1 MSSRFA
7 RSLVFSFIVALG
19 AMPALLTRAE
29 EPAAELRQAAAELRE
44 AAAALKQVAAE
55 LRESLAESP
64 KAAAETRPVEYWI
77 TVDQLK
83 IQVRPNFPEAFPF
96 TVMKVLQ
103 TASDQLLPH
112 VPRDLTFP
120 PLAVEYHATGPMIF
134 YERSREDPSTIV
146 MRLSSKGAFWA
157 QYVFQYSHELCH
169 VIQNSQT
176 QGPDEALFFYESLSH
191 MASHYVLRALAVTWK
206 SAPPLPGEG
215 WTGFAPH
222 LREYSD
228 DLVAQHQL
236 PTDRTLAAWYAEQ
249 RDSLQKQGPSDLRPA
264 YETIAL
270 ALLPIFE
277 QQPNHWEAVTFLGRR
292 RADLKDQKLTFEEV
306 LAEWR
311 LACPARHWPLVE
323 RIAAEFG
330 VAIRPAP
337 VVVLHPVGS

>member
-1 MSSRFA
+1 MPRTT
-7 RSLVFSFIVALG
+7 VFLFTVALG
-19 AMPALLTRAE
+19 AIPGFVSRADDT
-29 EPAAELRQAAAELRE
+29 AAELKKAAVELREAAAELKQAAAELR
-44 AAAALKQVAAE
+44 KV
-55 LRESLAESP
+55 LAESKKP
-64 KAAAETRPVEYWI
+64 VPETKPVEHWI
-77 TVDQLK
+77 TVGHLK
-83 IQVRPNFPEAFPF
+83 IQVRPNFSDAFPY

-112 VPRDLTFP
+112 VPQDHTFP

-169 VIQNSQT
+169 VIQNAQT

-191 MASHYVLRALAVTWK
+191 LASHYVLRALAETWK
-206 SAPPLPGEG
+206 TAPPLPGEG
-215 WTGFAPH
+215 WTGFAPRM
-222 LREYSD
+222 REYSD
-228 DLVAQHQL
+228 ALVAKHQL
-236 PTDRTLAAWYAEQ
+236 PEGRTLAAWFAEQ
-249 RDSLQKQGPSDLRPA
+249 RETVQKQRSSDLRPA

-277 QQPNHWEAVTFLGRR
+277 KEPDNWEAVTFLGRR
-292 RADLKDQKLTFEEV
+292 RSELKDKNFTFEEV

-311 LACPARHWPLVE
+311 LACPERHRPLVD

-330 VAIRPAP
+330 VAIK
-337 VVVLHPVGS
+337 